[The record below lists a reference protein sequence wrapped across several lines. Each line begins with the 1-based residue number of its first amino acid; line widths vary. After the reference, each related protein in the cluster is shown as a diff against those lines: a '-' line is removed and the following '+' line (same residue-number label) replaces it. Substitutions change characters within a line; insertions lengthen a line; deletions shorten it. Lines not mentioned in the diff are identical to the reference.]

1 MVDKDG
7 EKITEEERK
16 ASIAASDKKLDEA
29 AREFESKQKEPKERT
44 WRDSLP
50 EISAILEAC
59 LEEAHG
65 VLCKF
70 ADGDWTRVPSIEDT
84 VKLADSLF
92 AAVVTAE
99 AGRRQAELQ
108 KQMGQ
113 KVTIPLLAQPGPE
126 GVRFIKPPGT

>member
-50 EISAILEAC
+50 EISGILEAC

-70 ADGDWTRVPSIEDT
+70 ADGAGTRLPSIADT
-84 VKLADSLF
+84 VKMAEAMF
-92 AAVVTAE
+92 GAVVSAE
-99 AGRRQAELQ
+99 AGRRHA
-108 KQMGQ
+108 QMQQGQ
-113 KVTIPLLAQPGPE
+113 KLTIPLLAQPGPE